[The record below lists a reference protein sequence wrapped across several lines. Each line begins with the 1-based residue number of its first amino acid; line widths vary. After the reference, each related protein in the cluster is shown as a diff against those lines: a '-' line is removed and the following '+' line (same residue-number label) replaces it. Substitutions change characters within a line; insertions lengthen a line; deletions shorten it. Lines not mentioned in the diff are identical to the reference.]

1 TSMQEVFDSTGY
13 KMEDRGARWIEG
25 YAFLKPG
32 VTRPQAQAELN
43 SIAQRLE
50 NDFPETNRGHG
61 IEIFPLWKTPF
72 NGAGNMSPTLGITAA
87 VAFFVLLIACA
98 NVSNLLLA
106 RSLLR
111 RHEMTMRLAL
121 GAGRRRLIKQLFTEG
136 LLLSLIAV
144 LGGIAVA
151 YWSRNALVLAFP
163 TSLPGITIDYPG
175 QLDWRV
181 LLLSITI
188 CIGSTKVFAL

>member
-1 TSMQEVFDSTGY
+1 
-13 KMEDRGARWIEG
+13 RWIEG

-32 VTRPQAQAELN
+32 VTRQQAQAELN

-50 NDFPETNRGHG
+50 NDFPETNRGHEVEL
-61 IEIFPLWKTPF
+61 IPLWKTPF
-72 NGAGNMSPTLGITAA
+72 NGAGNMSPTLGITMA
-87 VAFFVLLIACA
+87 VVFFVLLIACA

-121 GAGRRRLIKQLFTEG
+121 GAGRGRLLKQLVTEG
-136 LLLSLIAV
+136 LLLSLIAA

-163 TSLPGITIDYPG
+163 PPLPGTVIDYPG
-175 QLDWRV
+175 QIDWRV
-181 LLLSITI
+181 LAVSAGI
-188 CIGSTKVFAL
+188 CIASTLLFAL

>member
-1 TSMQEVFDSTGY
+1 M
-13 KMEDRGARWIEG
+13 
-25 YAFLKPG
+25 
-32 VTRPQAQAELN
+32 
-43 SIAQRLE
+43 E
-50 NDFPETNRGHG
+50 NDFPETNRGH
-61 IEIFPLWKTPF
+61 EVQLVPLWKTPF
-72 NGAGNMSPTLGITAA
+72 NQASTILPTLGITMA
-87 VAFFVLLIACA
+87 VVFFVLLIACA

-136 LLLSLIAV
+136 LLLSLIAA

-163 TSLPGITIDYPG
+163 PRPPGIVIDYPG
-175 QLDWRV
+175 QIDWRV
-181 LLLSITI
+181 LAVSAGVCVLATL
-188 CIGSTKVFAL
+188 VFALVPAIQASHVDLSGALKTEAGVCSTVVADRACVQVWFWFRYR

>member
-1 TSMQEVFDSTGY
+1 MAVVF
-13 KMEDRGARWIEG
+13 
-25 YAFLKPG
+25 L
-32 VTRPQAQAELN
+32 
-43 SIAQRLE
+43 
-50 NDFPETNRGHG
+50 
-61 IEIFPLWKTPF
+61 
-72 NGAGNMSPTLGITAA
+72 
-87 VAFFVLLIACA
+87 VLLIACA

-136 LLLSLIAV
+136 LLLSLIAA

-163 TSLPGITIDYPG
+163 PSVPGTTLIIPG
-175 QLDWRV
+175 NWIGAFSCSASRSALARQCFSRSCPPSRRAMSIFPARSRAKGLAWSAAAADPDCARLWSWSRYRLVLFFSPAPACFCKACSECKTRV
-181 LLLSITI
+181 P
-188 CIGSTKVFAL
+188 VF